1 MDIFISQTLFNMP
14 NPAFIVDGHTEQCL
28 IRSICPGHPI
38 QRTNLNGNS
47 VTIEA
52 IAKKISS
59 MIRILSNRHYPIIIL
74 VDREDREQSCEELS
88 NELND
93 CLIEEGIVD
102 QDIRIGFA
110 DRMIENW
117 IIADFQLISD
127 LDKKPEQTDGLKG
140 ASVIKK
146 HIGSYNKVIDGVKL
160 LLSINKPLVYNE
172 SPSFKLFVDKLNGV
186 PCDYLEFEK

>member
-1 MDIFISQTLFNMP
+1 MP

-52 IAKKISS
+52 IAKKIAS

-74 VDREDREQSCEELS
+74 VDREDRQETCEELTKQ
-88 NELND
+88 LND
-93 CLIEEGIVD
+93 CLLIEGVIN

-117 IIADFQLISD
+117 IIADFQLIAEVEE
-127 LDKKPEQTDGLKG
+127 KPEETDGLKG
-140 ASVIKK
+140 ATIIKRHK
-146 HIGSYNKVIDGVKL
+146 GSYSKVIDGVKL
-160 LLSINKPLVYNE
+160 LLSINKSLVYSQ
-172 SPSFKLFVDKLNGV
+172 SPSFRSFIDKLDGI
-186 PCDYLEFEK
+186 PCEYINFQK